1 MAAAD
6 ALVRLADFA
15 KADGTYT
22 PRKCAGTTM
31 WHARVANAEF
41 EFICTGP
48 RFFDTRA
55 RVGGGGAID
64 LAIHVL
70 GGSFGDAVNFLRAKG
85 L

>member
-22 PRKCAGTTM
+22 PRKCPGSTR
-31 WHARVANAEF
+31 WHARVDSLEY
-41 EFICTGP
+41 EIICTGP

-55 RVGGGGAID
+55 RVGGGGALD
-64 LAIHVL
+64 LAIHL
-70 GGSFGDAVNFLRAKG
+70 LDGSFRDAVKFLRAKG